1 MKARAKASLR
11 YLFGMSA
18 LALLAMLAGLLDA
31 PLTTAAEHLAAQVN
45 REGPVRV
52 MALPRSLA
60 EEAAVWEFE
69 ITFDTHTVPIDGDP
83 AQFSVLVDALGK
95 TYEPL
100 SWSGDGPGGHHRRG
114 VLQFAPVPEAN
125 GAVELRISGVGGV
138 AMRVFRWE
146 RN

>member
-1 MKARAKASLR
+1 MKARANASLR
-11 YLFGMSA
+11 LFLVSSA
-18 LALLAMLAGLLDA
+18 LVLFAALAGLLDTPFA
-31 PLTTAAEHLAAQVN
+31 RAEGHLGAQVN

-60 EEAAVWEFE
+60 EDADVWEFE
-69 ITFDTHTVPIDGDP
+69 LTFDTHTVAIDGDP
-83 AQFSVLVDALGK
+83 AGFSVLVDALGK
-95 TYEPL
+95 AHKPL
-100 SWSGDGPGGHHRRG
+100 SWSGDGSGGHHRRG
-114 VLQFAPVPEAN
+114 VLQFAPLPQAN